1 MNFFNKSAKVH
12 AMPSPS
18 DELRGAA
25 HAAEDAVK
33 NASKQ
38 KNKKHGSA
46 SASAT

>member
-38 KNKKHGSA
+38 KNGVVHISNVIK
-46 SASAT
+46 